1 MPLNGGDEIHVLDQP
16 PGEKWWNWA
25 LARNGIYFLGSSG
38 RTGAMVRFFD
48 FATGQA
54 TTISTTDRGPGNG
67 LAITTDGRSILY
79 HDNEL
84 AESSIMWV
92 KNFR

>member
-1 MPLNGGDEIHVLDQP
+1 VEDQP
-16 PGEKWWNWA
+16 TGEKWWNWA
-25 LARNGIYFLGSSG
+25 LARNGIYFFDSSG
-38 RTGAMVRFFD
+38 RTGAIKFLD

-54 TTISTTDRGPGNG
+54 TTISTTDRPPGNG
-67 LAITTDGRSILY
+67 LAITNDGSSLLY

-84 AESSIMWV
+84 VESSIMWV